1 MHVCLAILRQFE
13 ALAPRDLVHR
23 NRTYRWDPTLSDPS
37 MCVLIDGDESEI
49 RVPYLAKERESE
61 FVRSK
66 IAVFVR
72 YVYGLDLYVVR
83 AVAYNGE
90 TLEDEE
96 LFEVSEAYVED
107 LAKIGEWVDRLGD
120 QSEGGAA

>member
-1 MHVCLAILRQFE
+1 MHVCLTILSQFE
-13 ALAPRDLVHR
+13 TLAPRDLAHR
-23 NRTYRWDPTLSDPS
+23 NRAYRWDPTLSDPS
-37 MCVLIDGDESEI
+37 MVVLIDGEKSEI
-49 RVPYLAKERESE
+49 RVPYLADKRESE

-72 YVYGLDLYVVR
+72 YVHGLDLYVVR

-96 LFEVSEAYVED
+96 LFEVSEVYAED
-107 LAKIGEWVDRLGD
+107 LAKIGEWVGRLGD
-120 QSEGGAA
+120 KSEGGAA